1 MNHTASAALLA
12 LFVACSADDG
22 KESGDAPTDPGDAP
36 AATVVPCEISTE
48 AGFTTDSFEQNGEE
62 RCLTTYVDPDNP
74 SEALPMVMLPDCYT
88 ENALQNPNEVMQL
101 ARHYNV
107 RTMEL
112 SSPTGG
118 WRFPLN
124 NEINAA
130 NHGAQCDPESTPEIA
145 YLEAA
150 FAKVDEMVEAGTVD
164 ADKIYVSG
172 FSQNS
177 MFSVF
182 AATCFPDRI
191 RGISQGGSGLYSE
204 ADGSK
209 ALPKCEGACT
219 ASDFEEYDDE
229 CITEAPCDTCNY
241 FPVLP
246 TSGDDT
252 FQSCLLMYDNDDSA
266 HSTAVPGH
274 TLLTAAGHDATLHI
288 FASNPA
294 QRLGGHSMPVLDWEW
309 ANSCLGVNE
318 PCSSMCG
325 EAVVACVNT
334 FKDTF
339 RAENGGADPLADPET
354 RGQLVNAYHEC
365 IRTNA
370 DRCPRGCAATP
381 PMLESVEVPACV
393 CLPGQADCDCTTSD
407 IPSSCGGI

>member
-12 LFVACSADDG
+12 LFVACSTDDG
-22 KESGDAPTDPGDAP
+22 KESGDAPTEPGDAP

>member
-1 MNHTASAALLA
+1 MNRVLSTLA
-12 LFVACSADDG
+12 LVLMMACSSDDA
-22 KESGDAPTDPGDAP
+22 KESGDAPMDSDGETTV
-36 AATVVPCEISTE
+36 TVVPCEVSSE
-48 AGFTTDSFEQNGEE
+48 EGFTTDSFEQDGEE
-62 RCLTTYVDPDNP
+62 RCLTTYVDPATAG
-74 SEALPMVMLPDCYT
+74 EALPLVMLPDCYT
-88 ENALQNPNEVMQL
+88 ENALQNPDEVMQV
-101 ARHYNV
+101 ARGYNV

-118 WRFPLN
+118 WRFPLD
-124 NEINAA
+124 NEVNAD

-164 ADKIYVSG
+164 ADKVYVSG

-177 MFSVF
+177 MFAVF

-209 ALPKCEGACT
+209 ALPNCEGACT
-219 ASDFEEYDDE
+219 ASDFEEYEAE
-229 CITEAPCDTCNY
+229 CITEAPCETCTH

-252 FQSCLLMYDNDDSA
+252 FQSCLLMYDNDDAA

-274 TLLTAAGHDATLHI
+274 KLLTAAGHDATLYV

-294 QRLGGHSMPVLDWEW
+294 QRLGGHSMPMLDWEW

-318 PCSSMCG
+318 ACSSMCG
-325 EAVVACVNT
+325 EAVVACLNT

-354 RGQLVNAYHEC
+354 RGQLVNEYHEC
-365 IRTNA
+365 MRANA
-370 DRCPRGCAATP
+370 DRCPRGCAATS

-407 IPSSCGGI
+407 IPSSCGGM

>member
-12 LFVACSADDG
+12 LFAACSADDG

-219 ASDFEEYDDE
+219 ASDFEEYDAE

>member
-12 LFVACSADDG
+12 LFVACSANDG

-219 ASDFEEYDDE
+219 ASDFEEYDAE